1 MKFRAI
7 ILIAIIGLLMIGSTE
22 AQRKKS
28 RKGKKDACH
37 LREIESCIGKVQEL
51 GKRKE
56 PSVLIASNDGLNTI
70 CKAIKVDL
78 SKCIK
83 SFIKKCGT
91 PLHREVAD
99 LIVDQVTNSVA
110 RFCDEKNPNRKEF
123 LKHSPC
129 IHKKVLSGQE
139 YKTTCNNNFLATVD
153 AVDDQGQVEGDKTHS
168 TICCGFNRWDACTKK
183 MVTKEC
189 GKDAQESFNDFVGES
204 FGTLTKMVCPNNM
217 FATRAEVCKELLP
230 KEGAVVKKGKVGDNA
245 MTKYV
250 TSLFSFLFVFNE

>member
-1 MKFRAI
+1 MKFQTIA
-7 ILIAIIGLLMIGSTE
+7 LIVIIGLLAIGGTE

-37 LREIESCIGKVQEL
+37 LREIEHCIGKVQEL

-56 PSVLIASNDGLNTI
+56 PSVLIATNDGINTI
-70 CKAIKVDL
+70 CKTIKEDL

-83 SFIKKCGT
+83 SYIKKCGT

-99 LIVDQVTNSVA
+99 LIIDQVTNSVA
-110 RFCDEKNPNRKEF
+110 RFCDDKNPNRKEF

-153 AVDDQGQVEGDKTHS
+153 RVDQQSVEGDKTHA
-168 TICCGFNRWDACTKK
+168 TICCGFNRWDSCTKK

-189 GKDAQESFNDFVGES
+189 GKEAYDNFSDFVGES

-217 FATRAEVCKELLP
+217 FATRTDICKELLP
-230 KEGAVVKKGKVGDNA
+230 KEGTVAKGQIGDNA
-245 MTKYV
+245 LTKYV

>member
-1 MKFRAI
+1 MHR
-7 ILIAIIGLLMIGSTE
+7 TV
-22 AQRKKS
+22 
-28 RKGKKDACH
+28 KD
-37 LREIESCIGKVQEL
+37 
-51 GKRKE
+51 
-56 PSVLIASNDGLNTI
+56 
-70 CKAIKVDL
+70 DL

-83 SFIKKCGT
+83 SYIKKCGT

-99 LIVDQVTNSVA
+99 LIIDQVTNSVA
-110 RFCDEKNPNRKEF
+110 RFCEEKNPNRKGKSARMRKILSNPNLEITEF

-153 AVDDQGQVEGDKTHS
+153 QVDQSNVDGDKTHA
-168 TICCGFNRWDACTKK
+168 TICCGFNRWDSCTKK

-189 GKDAQESFNDFVGES
+189 GKEAYENFADFVGES

-217 FATRAEVCKELLP
+217 FATRSDVCKELLP
-230 KEGAVVKKGKVGDNA
+230 KEGTVAKGKIGDNA
-245 MTKYV
+245 LTKYV